1 MRNNTHYICIMIV
14 TINHENLRS
23 YYEGGNGSKLL
34 HEQLSKIARILTALD
49 AVSSEEDIK
58 ALGSGIHTL
67 SGNLKGYWSIKV
79 SANYRIIFR
88 FEAGDVF
95 DIDYIEYH

>member
-1 MRNNTHYICIMIV
+1 MIV
-14 TINHENLRS
+14 TINHKSLRS
-23 YYEGGNGSKLL
+23 FFEDGNGSKLP
-34 HEQLSKIARILTALD
+34 HEQLSKISRILSALD
-49 AVSSEEDIK
+49 AVSSEDDIK

-67 SGNLKGYWSIKV
+67 SGNLKGYWAIKV

-95 DIDYIEYH
+95 DVDYLDYH